1 MCNNIIIEGKRNN
14 LICRACI
21 VMKDIIVCH
30 VCINMPFSTI
40 I

>member
-1 MCNNIIIEGKRNN
+1 MCNNIIIEGKRNH

-21 VMKDIIVCH
+21 VIKDIIVCH